1 MLRSKNIFIVV
12 LCFILVIGCAESKP
26 KIPDPSSVALSY
38 VKATTSSNFE
48 LVYDLLSSEDTN
60 YISKNDYLEFKVP
73 LDSYLYELDAATLAI
88 REAISGQAQYTVKDK
103 TINEAFANVVVTVS
117 APDYSFIIEKIFTQA
132 FSSAFNLE
140 NDDDTNSI
148 LQELVDSG
156 EIPRNITEEFIEL
169 KLEDNEWKIVE
180 NVEEAYEKYQL
191 DKKIDKLLTKAAD
204 LKKKKKYVESIN
216 NYKEVLSID
225 ESNAKAQSSINIIEK
240 ELAEQA
246 IKQDY
251 INNIEIFEFE
261 AKRIDTYLNKNIP
274 AVRFA
279 IKNNGNR
286 SLDKVEITVYFYDW
300 DDNPIFEETYLPVLV
315 SEYSYSNNDPLKP
328 NYIRRQKSGK
338 YYTIDQL
345 GPEWSGKANAIVSD
359 IRFSED

>member
-1 MLRSKNIFIVV
+1 MLRSKNIFIVA
-12 LCFILVIGCAESKP
+12 LCFMLVISCAESKP
-26 KIPDPSSVALSY
+26 KIPDPSDTAISY
-38 VKATTSSNFE
+38 VKATTSFDFN
-48 LVYDLLSSEDTN
+48 LVYDLLYSEDRN
-60 YISKNDYLEFKVP
+60 YISKNNYIDFKIP
-73 LDSYLYELDAATLAI
+73 NDEILYGLDETAFEI
-88 REAISGQAQYTVKDK
+88 RKIISAQAQYSIKEKV
-103 TINEAFANVVVTVS
+103 INESFANVVITIS
-117 APDYSFIIEKIFTQA
+117 APDYSSLIEKIMMQA
-132 FSSAFNLE
+132 FKNAFNSENNDNSDSILEELVGDQELPRSITEKSVELILE
-140 NDDDTNSI
+140 N
-148 LQELVDSG
+148 
-156 EIPRNITEEFIEL
+156 
-169 KLEDNEWKIVE
+169 NEWKIIE
-180 NVEEAYEKYQL
+180 NVEKAYENSQL
-191 DKKIDKLLTKAAD
+191 DKKIDKLLTEAAE
-204 LKKKKKYVESIN
+204 LEKKKKYVESIN

-225 ESNAKAQSSINIIEK
+225 ASNVKAQSSINVIEK

-315 SEYSYSNNDPLKP
+315 SEYSFSNNDPLKP
-328 NYIRRQKSGK
+328 NYIRRQKSGE